1 SATCLRRRSLQR
13 SSCGPRGACRPRL
26 FERSLEVPSH
36 GCLER
41 AAKRVIVIQKAP
53 PRVGQAHT
61 AGRPAARGAL
71 DEFEAGRLLELA
83 QVAPR
88 VAVRHLELRRRLL
101 QRAARL
107 DRLQQPR
114 AAVAEFQ
121 VLAERDPDP
130 QLRFHMYMGGPEMA
144 PHNPQ
149 RPEAPRQSP
158 GAPPL
163 PPPAPVHRAPRP
175 CPPTPPPP
183 RAAPAT

>member
-1 SATCLRRRSLQR
+1 TSATCLRRRSLQR

-26 FERSLEVPSH
+26 FERSVEVPPH
-36 GCLER
+36 GRLER
-41 AAKRVIVIQKAP
+41 AAKCPVVHQEAP
-53 PRVGQAHT
+53 ARVGQAH
-61 AGRPAARGAL
+61 AAARPAARGAL

-88 VAVRHLELRRRLL
+88 VAIRHLELRRRLL

-144 PHNPQ
+144 PPTPPP
-149 RPEAPRQSP
+149 PEAPPQSR

-163 PPPAPVHRAPRP
+163 PPPEYVHRAPP
-175 CPPTPPPP
+175 KCPPHPP
-183 RAAPAT
+183 